1 MRKQKNILKMAIVVV
16 GFIGLCSF
24 MAVTWKNYSNKYFT
38 MKYPDTYTITDEE
51 MMEEGCS
58 LFCEIKGDENTISMV
73 QIIVA
78 DFEDEMD
85 NSTRKSFL
93 SNILLAQEDDLKDN
107 EIYKNATCSKIKEA
121 KKGKF
126 SGYSLTFTAMVMD
139 DPMQGEDFV
148 AFSGNKL
155 LCFFLQSDNAT
166 YMNQLNH
173 IVSGIELK

>member
-38 MKYPDTYTITDEE
+38 MKYPDTYIITDEE

-93 SNILLAQEDDLKDN
+93 SSPLRDSEKTAIFVNYIQKN
-107 EIYKNATCSKIKEA
+107 EKTEEH
-121 KKGKF
+121 
-126 SGYSLTFTAMVMD
+126 
-139 DPMQGEDFV
+139 P
-148 AFSGNKL
+148 
-155 LCFFLQSDNAT
+155 
-166 YMNQLNH
+166 
-173 IVSGIELK
+173 